1 VPALVQACASNLLA
15 AGCRATYGGSLG
27 TWWGLWSNRTGCV
40 LPCSSIVQYCIQVL
54 YRYTAEAG
62 PVGAWDPEV
71 ANICSNVHTF

>member
-1 VPALVQACASNLLA
+1 
-15 AGCRATYGGSLG
+15 LG